1 MTLVPQKG
9 SSAAHEPPAI
19 EPLSAHNNGTSD
31 ELSLDAYLDNHYS
44 QFKFEAQQSS
54 SSKAVSS
61 PWDDYKTSF
70 NPPKFVSA
78 SKVSLYDDN
87 NINPEIEND
96 PKWQWTPPA
105 LPTEPLVGIVY
116 LTSSQTYGDLLHVG
130 ELNIGI
136 ILEPAFRKK
145 GYARKAIEKV
155 LETAFADHTCHRI
168 QAIIL
173 DSWAKD
179 RALNLFMQS

>member
-1 MTLVPQKG
+1 MNYEIKSNPQ
-9 SSAAHEPPAI
+9 
-19 EPLSAHNNGTSD
+19 
-31 ELSLDAYLDNHYS
+31 
-44 QFKFEAQQSS
+44 
-54 SSKAVSS
+54 
-61 PWDDYKTSF
+61 
-70 NPPKFVSA
+70 
-78 SKVSLYDDN
+78 
-87 NINPEIEND
+87 
-96 PKWQWTPPA
+96 WQWTPPA

-116 LTSSQTYGDLLHVG
+116 LTSSQTYADLLHVG

>member
-1 MTLVPQKG
+1 LN
-9 SSAAHEPPAI
+9 
-19 EPLSAHNNGTSD
+19 AHNNGTSD
-31 ELSLDAYLDNHYS
+31 ELGLDAYLDNHYPE
-44 QFKFEAQQSS
+44 FEEQQSS
-54 SSKAVSS
+54 SSNAVSF
-61 PWDDYKTSF
+61 PWDDHKTRS
-70 NPPKFVSA
+70 NSSKFVPA

-87 NINPEIEND
+87 NNINPQIENNR
-96 PKWQWTPPA
+96 KWQWDPPA
-105 LPTEPLVGIVY
+105 PLVGIVY
-116 LTSSQTYGDLLHVG
+116 LTSSQNYGDLLHVG

-173 DSWAKD
+173 DTWAKD